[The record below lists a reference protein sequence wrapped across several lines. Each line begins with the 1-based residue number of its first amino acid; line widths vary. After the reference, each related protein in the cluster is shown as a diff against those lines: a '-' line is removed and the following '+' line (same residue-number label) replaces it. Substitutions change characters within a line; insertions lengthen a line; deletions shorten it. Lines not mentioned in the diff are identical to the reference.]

1 MLEKTVNLSN
11 ERIQLIIMCGVGL
24 VVDCDNQV
32 GGYLWTMLTVI
43 VLLTTNEQ
51 N

>member
-1 MLEKTVNLSN
+1 MLEKTVNLPN
-11 ERIQLIIMCGVGL
+11 ERIQQMCGIGL

-32 GGYLWTMLTVI
+32 GGYLWTMLTVV